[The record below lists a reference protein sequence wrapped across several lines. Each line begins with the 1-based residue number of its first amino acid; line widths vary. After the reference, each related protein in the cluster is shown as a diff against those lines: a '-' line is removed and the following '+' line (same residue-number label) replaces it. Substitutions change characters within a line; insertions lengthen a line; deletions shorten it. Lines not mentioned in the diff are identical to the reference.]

1 MSARVLVVDD
11 IPVNVRLLEA
21 KLSAEYFD
29 VVTAGSGAEAL
40 RVIGEQ
46 PPDII
51 LLDVMMPEMDGFE
64 AMRRIRAHEGWKD
77 LPIVALTAKAMKGDR
92 EQCMAAG
99 ASDYVT
105 KPVDAEELTR
115 VLARW
120 LSQH

>member
-40 RVIGEQ
+40 RVIADQ

-51 LLDVMMPEMDGFE
+51 LLAVMMPEMEGFE
-64 AMRRIRAHEGWKD
+64 VYRRIQDNTATAHIH
-77 LPIVALTAKAMKGDR
+77 IVNTEWR
-92 EQCMAAG
+92 
-99 ASDYVT
+99 
-105 KPVDAEELTR
+105 R
-115 VLARW
+115 VGKECVVPCTLRGVR
-120 LSQH
+120 